1 MKYGQILKNVSTHI
15 TLDQEEKEFFISLLR
30 ERIFKRK
37 EFVLREGEVA
47 RSTNYVVRGCL
58 RLYRV
63 DEKGVIH
70 TGFFSIEDYWITDLY
85 SFLTQTPATTNI
97 DTLED
102 TLIFQISKDDM
113 EKLYTHVPKFERL
126 FRIMHQR
133 AFIAQQKRIMKNIS
147 TTAEEQYLQFKAKY
161 PGLESRI
168 PQKEIAAYLGI
179 TPEFLSMMK
188 RKMLNKKK
196 QSP

>member
-1 MKYGQILKNVSTHI
+1 MNYDQILKNVSTHI
-15 TLDQEEKEFFISLLR
+15 TLDQEEKEFFTSLLR
-30 ERIFKRK
+30 ERKFKRK
-37 EFVLREGEVA
+37 EFVLREGEVV
-47 RSTNYVVRGCL
+47 RYTNYVVRGCL
-58 RLYRV
+58 RSYRV

-102 TLIFQISKDDM
+102 TEVFQISKDDM
-113 EKLYTHVPKFERL
+113 EMLYTRVPKFERL

-147 TTAEEQYLQFKAKY
+147 ATAEEQYLQFKTKY
-161 PGLESRI
+161 PGLEARI
-168 PQKEIAAYLGI
+168 SQKEIAAYLGI

-188 RKMLNKKK
+188 RRIHNKKK
-196 QSP
+196 ESP

>member
-1 MKYGQILKNVSTHI
+1 MDYDQILKNVSTHI
-15 TLDQEEKEFFISLLR
+15 SLDPEEKDFFTSLLR
-30 ERIFKRK
+30 ERKFKRK

-47 RSTNYVVRGCL
+47 RYTNYVVRGCL
-58 RLYRV
+58 RSYRV
-63 DEKGVIH
+63 DKKGVIH

-97 DTLED
+97 DALED
-102 TLIFQISKDDM
+102 TEVFQISKGDM
-113 EKLYTHVPKFERL
+113 EKLYTRVPKFERL

-161 PGLESRI
+161 PGLETRI
-168 PQKEIAAYLGI
+168 SQKEIAAYLGI

-188 RKMLNKKK
+188 RRMHNKKN
-196 QSP
+196 QNP